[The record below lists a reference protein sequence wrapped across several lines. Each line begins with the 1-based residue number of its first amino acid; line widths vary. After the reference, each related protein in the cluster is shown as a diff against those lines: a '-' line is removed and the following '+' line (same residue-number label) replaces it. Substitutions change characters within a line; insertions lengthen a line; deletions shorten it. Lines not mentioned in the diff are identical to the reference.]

1 MYNEPNIT
9 RISIT
14 IGDNATSWE
23 TPHNDTNM
31 EDMLNAFYGL
41 CIAHTWPVSTVL
53 HAMKDFAEEHLP
65 FVDPDYKEEEE
76 AA

>member
-1 MYNEPNIT
+1 
-9 RISIT
+9 
-14 IGDNATSWE
+14 
-23 TPHNDTNM
+23 M

-41 CIAHTWPVSTVL
+41 CIAHTWPVSSVL